1 MRVRDVMS
9 RDVEHCL
16 PSANLS
22 EAAMVMWR
30 HDCGIVPIVDA
41 ERRVKGVITD
51 RDICMAVAT
60 RHQRPE
66 EVPVAHVISGQV
78 LTVREDADLRAALD
92 LMKRQQ
98 IRRLPVTDERGM
110 LIGMLS
116 LSDLIRH
123 VGTTRRVTNGE
134 LAAHDVLEGL
144 RHIVRKR
151 ALEEA
156 ALAS

>member
-9 RDVEHCL
+9 KDVEHCL

-30 HDCGIVPIVDA
+30 HDCGIVPIVDG

-66 EVPVAHVISGQV
+66 EVPVAHVISGQAH
-78 LTVREDADLRAALD
+78 TVREDADLRAALD

-98 IRRLPVTDERGM
+98 IRRLPVTDERGV

-123 VGTTRRVTNGE
+123 AGTTRRAVNGD
-134 LAAHDVLEGL
+134 LAAHEVLEGL

-151 ALEEA
+151 LLEEP
-156 ALAS
+156 ALVS